1 MAITSVRLRNFR
13 GFRDTAI
20 QLKPLTVL
28 LGPNSAGKSCF
39 GHALVSLAHAH
50 RVYASTPQASLTPTD
65 PGWPVDLGGTQDLRT
80 VGTEGPV
87 GVGLETTGGLVEF
100 GFGALS
106 LTEELLLS
114 YIQHPGTEGSDVIKP
129 SAPRVLESSEVPPSA
144 VVPLNRFV
152 QAPDN
157 SIRIHRVNE
166 LQWREGNWNEDDGRA
181 VTIFLNGLCLQ
192 AVTPKEG
199 SAYRL
204 ANSSQADVQSFLET
218 LSYLG
223 PERKRPERAYKADI
237 DRGPRNF
244 GIGYGGEYTA
254 AVLHRRQA
262 EQISYLSPSK
272 IPRSVNEAR
281 EQDFEWRGIT
291 DSLGNALDSWL
302 TRMGLAK
309 NVRSIALRSGDRGLQ
324 LRVTLP
330 DQSARDI
337 TEVGFGISQV
347 IPVLLGGLLQPPGSM
362 FVVDLP
368 EAHLHPRPQG
378 ELADFF
384 CSLALSGRCALIETH
399 SEMFFH
405 RLRLRA
411 AMNPALERA
420 IAVYFVDQPSSGVCV
435 SPRPVGL
442 NYSDE
447 LNWPSGFLQEGW
459 EMEAEIKAVRKA
471 KGQ

>member
-1 MAITSVRLRNFR
+1 M
-13 GFRDTAI
+13 
-20 QLKPLTVL
+20 
-28 LGPNSAGKSCF
+28 
-39 GHALVSLAHAH
+39 
-50 RVYASTPQASLTPTD
+50 
-65 PGWPVDLGGTQDLRT
+65 
-80 VGTEGPV
+80 
-87 GVGLETTGGLVEF
+87 VEF

-106 LTEELLLS
+106 FTEELLLS
-114 YIQHPGTEGSDVIKP
+114 SIRHPGSEASDVITP
-129 SAPRVLESSEVPPSA
+129 STPTVLEASEVPPSA

-152 QAPDN
+152 QTPDN
-157 SIRIHRVNE
+157 SIRIHRINE

-181 VTIFLNGLCLQ
+181 VTIILNGLCLQ
-192 AVTPKEG
+192 AVTPEEG
-199 SAYRL
+199 SAHRL

-223 PERKRPERAYKADI
+223 PERKRPERAYKANV
-237 DRGPRNF
+237 DRGLRNF

-254 AVLHRRQA
+254 AILHRRRA
-262 EQISYLSPSK
+262 EQINYLSPPN

-281 EQDFEWRGIT
+281 NQDFEWQPVT
-291 DSLGNALDSWL
+291 DSLANAVDSWL
-302 TRMGLAK
+302 AKMGLAK
-309 NVRSIALRSGDRGLQ
+309 SIKSIARKSGDGSLQ
-324 LRVTLP
+324 LQVTLP
-330 DQSARDI
+330 DQTARDI

-347 IPVLLGGLLQPPGSM
+347 MPVLIGGLLQPPGSM

-384 CSLALSGRCALIETH
+384 CSLALSGRCALVETH

-411 AMNPALERA
+411 AMNPALENA
-420 IAVYFVDQPSSGVCV
+420 IAVYFVDQPSSGACV

-442 NYSDE
+442 NYTEE